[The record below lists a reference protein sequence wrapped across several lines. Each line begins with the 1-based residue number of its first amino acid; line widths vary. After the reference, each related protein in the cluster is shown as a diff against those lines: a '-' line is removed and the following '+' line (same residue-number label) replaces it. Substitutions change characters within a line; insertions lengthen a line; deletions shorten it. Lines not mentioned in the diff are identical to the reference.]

1 MMALKRITDEH
12 VLGSIVELTGDG
24 YCTVTELLPL
34 LPKRTH
40 ADRRRA
46 VHHSVDRG

>member
-1 MMALKRITDEH
+1 MALKWITDEH